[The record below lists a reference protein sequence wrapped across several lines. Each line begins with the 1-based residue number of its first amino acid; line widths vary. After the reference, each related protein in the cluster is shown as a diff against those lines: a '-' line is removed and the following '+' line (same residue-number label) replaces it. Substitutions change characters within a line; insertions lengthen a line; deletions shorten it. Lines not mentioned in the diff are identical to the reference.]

1 MKAVRR
7 RLAKFEIA
15 GEFIQFLWQQ
25 KLWWMIP
32 MVIVLLLFAMIMV
45 TVEGSS
51 VAPFIYV
58 LF

>member
-1 MKAVRR
+1 MKTMRR
-7 RLAKFEIA
+7 SLAKFEIA

-32 MVIVLLLFAMIMV
+32 MVTVLFFFAIVMV

-51 VAPFIYV
+51 IAPFIYV

>member
-15 GEFIQFLWQQ
+15 WEFIQFLWQQ

-51 VAPFIYV
+51 IAPFIYV